1 MVQGPPCLPGEAA
14 MAGELAQS
22 LFLCI
27 DPIIR
32 MILLTIRQYH
42 DDEKKQPGYND
53 SHANQE
59 RLQQLK
65 LTRQLLNRLHSA
77 LGEWQS
83 RAAGSDAT
91 KKHALTA
98 LAMVWDY
105 FLLPIIAT
113 LNLLSGVPWVAA
125 LDNESDD
132 IRPLILHR
140 SAVHACGVQALRLL
154 RAALVQEEAA
164 AAAPPKIQNENQN
177 QVEGKLTPF
186 CVLSI
191 QSNASIVKILTA
203 CAMALL
209 SGQEIQR
216 LRESG
221 HSNGDDSTVVEIL
234 QAVASVLLL
243 VPSHHQSTTD
253 KFTAVQAILAA
264 LDGALLARLVDS
276 CVALVLPPPPS
287 LDGIPALPWS
297 RLLLQQALDTLAVL
311 QTSVPLASTWQRWF
325 PGAFSGLYRRLLHAL
340 NGANKSSDDCLPTT
354 IQCLQSLT
362 RLIRTVTEGPS
373 ATDIAVSRHLAL
385 GAADSCAVSTV
396 RSRLQ
401 SMTKTAK
408 KTTNMVPDE
417 RPTLGSEPM
426 DRKSLY
432 NSSPPCVKTPFQ
444 QQFHS
449 RVPGPLLVLVN
460 LLLPVAQK
468 RRYRE
473 RVPFQCSILRLCQAI
488 LQWLRSLPK
497 EVYRQSR
504 NITSRRDGLDSLSI
518 PENQSSNVGLTDGS
532 ENGGRSVFAEL
543 FLSCFEACLSFG
555 QASDTS
561 VSAVASEM
569 LTSVATFHP
578 LVGPDLQSI
587 LIPRVVDLFEEL
599 PLRIQRTQESLL
611 QSRLRLLNG
620 YLSFASREK
629 QSRNDFRSSLST
641 EPLAT
646 SLRSAL
652 ASIPDVNF
660 DLPLKSDC
668 TDGLSAMILAAG
680 TASANGAR
688 AASGPSAPCALNFRN
703 LSSETFGIVL
713 ELINSLG
720 QLLGPK
726 RVSRW
731 VDSAL
736 ADFFQ
741 ATLSRVEERV
751 SLVGRTQLQWLHERI
766 GDLVLLEPLLCGAFQ
781 QDGHTRNGKLL
792 LKLASSIIPV
802 LTNAPISNLPI
813 SMHDSRGPGAFVQS
827 ALRGNACV
835 SIVSLSI
842 VSRLVSLLEDDGRF
856 ILPAVLYPLLERLG
870 TDCIPVRNVAYHALV
885 QLSACGSYT
894 NVCELLLDN
903 IDVILESIKKRIRA
917 DRRKGAIPS
926 NDELQALYGASD
938 MAAAV
943 LRLIASSDRDTR
955 ARSTTLVVD
964 LSSRLIDRYDALL
977 SCVRDVHF
985 LQSYSGLL
993 HYAAVYASNRID
1005 HVNNTTSTTITSPTW
1020 IAMLERVVGGEPD
1033 KVDTTRL
1040 ATIAHG
1046 TFNKGVTPETASTLV
1061 TLTELVAKRCNF
1073 LLCQDSLCIRNQSCE
1088 SLQHVFRC
1096 LGKIAAQYVP
1106 DSDEPNGPER
1116 AILRQVA
1123 VSWPTFQARLRS
1135 NFAFREAAQSAQLA
1149 LVSVSEDPE
1158 VGTTV
1163 GSDCLFC
1170 AKLLDVI
1177 SEIVVCSGDFMAARY
1192 KSDVWPALRD
1202 CFRYFSSKRKTGEAS
1217 VVAPEDVLCPPV
1229 SCFADSERVLVL
1241 ASLRSVACTF
1251 NHRPTGQALSPM
1263 IPVIGAVI
1271 LPFLD
1276 SRCSEI
1282 DRCCYETFKTLLE
1295 VDSDALHRLL
1305 TENSGPTLR
1314 NEFTIS
1320 RPDASRSTKIQV
1332 TCQLLFDFSMGLP
1345 EQEIM

>member
-1 MVQGPPCLPGEAA
+1 
-14 MAGELAQS
+14 MAEELAQS
-22 LFLCI
+22 LFLCT

-42 DDEKKQPGYND
+42 DDEKKQRGYND
-53 SHANQE
+53 SEANQE

-65 LTRQLLNRLHSA
+65 LIRQLLNRLHSV
-77 LGEWQS
+77 LGEWES
-83 RAAGSDAT
+83 RAVDSDAT
-91 KKHALTA
+91 KKQSLSA

-105 FLLPIIAT
+105 FKLPIIAT
-113 LNLLSGVPWVAA
+113 LNLWNGVPWVVA
-125 LDNESDD
+125 LDEEPDD

-154 RAALVQEEAA
+154 RAALVQEAAAA
-164 AAAPPKIQNENQN
+164 AAAPPKTQNENQK
-177 QVEGKLTPF
+177 QVEGKPTPF

-191 QSNASIVKILTA
+191 QSNASIVKMLTA
-203 CAMALL
+203 CAMALP

-234 QAVASVLLL
+234 QAVASVLFL
-243 VPSHHQSTTD
+243 VPSHQQSTTD
-253 KFTAVQAILAA
+253 KFTANQAILAA

-287 LDGIPALPWS
+287 LDSIPALPWS
-297 RLLLQQALDTLAVL
+297 RLLLQHALDTLAVL
-311 QTSVPLASTWQRWF
+311 QTTVPMASTWQRWF
-325 PGAFSGLYRRLLHAL
+325 PGVFSGLYRRLLHAL
-340 NGANKSSDDCLPTT
+340 NGANRSTDDCLPTT

-362 RLIRTVTEGPS
+362 RLIRTVTEIPS
-373 ATDIAVSRHLAL
+373 ATDMSVSRHLAL
-385 GAADSCAVSTV
+385 GAADSCAGSTI

-401 SMTKTAK
+401 SMSLRAQTS
-408 KTTNMVPDE
+408 NMVPDE

-426 DRKSLY
+426 DRKSLD
-432 NSSPPCVKTPFQ
+432 NSSSPCVKTPFQ
-444 QQFHS
+444 QQFHA

-460 LLLPVAQK
+460 LLLPAAQK

-473 RVPFQCSILRLCQAI
+473 SVPFQCSILHLCQAI
-488 LQWLRSLPK
+488 FQWLRSLPK
-497 EVYRQSR
+497 DVYRQSS

-543 FLSCFEACLSFG
+543 FLSCFEACLTFG
-555 QASDTS
+555 QDGDPSL
-561 VSAVASEM
+561 SAVASEM

-629 QSRNDFRSSLST
+629 QSTNDFRSSLST

-646 SLRSAL
+646 SIRRAL
-652 ASIPDVNF
+652 ASILDVNF

-680 TASANGAR
+680 TASANGAT
-688 AASGPSAPCALNFRN
+688 AASGPPAPFPLNFRN

-781 QDGHTRNGKLL
+781 QDGHTRNGKLM
-792 LKLASSIIPV
+792 LKLASSVIPV

-856 ILPAVLYPLLERLG
+856 ILPTVLYPLLERLG

-926 NDELQALYGASD
+926 NDDLQALYGATD

-943 LRLIASSDRDTR
+943 LRLIASSDRETR

-964 LSSRLIDRYDALL
+964 LSSRLIDRYDVLL
-977 SCVRDVHF
+977 SCVRDAHF

-993 HYAAVYASNRID
+993 HSVAVYASNRID
-1005 HVNNTTSTTITSPTW
+1005 HVNNTLSTTITSPTW

-1033 KVDTTRL
+1033 QVDTTRL
-1040 ATIAHG
+1040 ATIAPG
-1046 TFNKGVTPETASTLV
+1046 RFNKGATPETASTLV
-1061 TLTELVAKRCNF
+1061 TLNELVAKRCNF
-1073 LLCQDSLCIRNQSCE
+1073 LLSQDSLRIRNQSCE

-1135 NFAFREAAQSAQLA
+1135 NFAFREAAQSGQLA
-1149 LVSVSEDPE
+1149 VVSVSKDPD

-1177 SEIVVCSGDFMAARY
+1177 SEMVVCSDDFMAARY

-1202 CFRYFSSKRKTGEAS
+1202 CFRYFSSKRKTGEPSAM
-1217 VVAPEDVLCPPV
+1217 APEDALCPPV
-1229 SCFADSERVLVL
+1229 SYFADSERVLLL

-1263 IPVIGAVI
+1263 IPVIGAVL

-1295 VDSDALHRLL
+1295 VDSDALYRLL